1 MSDERDKQDMAF
13 LNGRA
18 EFRRFL
24 FRVIQTSGLFHR
36 TTDGS
41 DGRNLDYFE
50 GRRNLGLEI
59 LDMAESG
66 QPIPHAHGDGPFLS
80 LIQALREES
89 QQPTEKPNAKRRYDR
104 NSELA
109 DDPD

>member
-1 MSDERDKQDMAF
+1 VSEDRAHKDMEF
-13 LNGRA
+13 LSARP

-41 DGRNLDYFE
+41 DGRNLDYHE

-80 LIQALREES
+80 IIQALVEES
-89 QQPTEKPNAKRRYDR
+89 QQPTEKPNARRKFDR
-104 NSELA
+104 NSEI
-109 DDPD
+109 DPDAD